1 MSPYILGHMM
11 LGVTVAATR
20 NDLLSAESWQGQPG
34 PMVNAKV
41 PVGVTLHGWRIHFSR
56 DHKTTR

>member
-34 PMVNAKV
+34 PMVTAKV
-41 PVGVTLHGWRIHFSR
+41 PVGVTLHGWRIHFS
-56 DHKTTR
+56 

>member
-1 MSPYILGHMM
+1 MSPYTLGHMM

-20 NDLLSAESWQGQPG
+20 NDLFSAQSWQGQPG
-34 PMVNAKV
+34 PIATACGRVSLQ
-41 PVGVTLHGWRIHFSR
+41 GRRIHFTR

>member
-34 PMVNAKV
+34 PIATAQSACGRVSPKESAY
-41 PVGVTLHGWRIHFSR
+41 PLFPRP
-56 DHKTTR
+56 